1 MGRRQQ
7 SNEGWDSPSIHD
19 GLGLF
24 RGPRSNVSEC
34 PGRLKLNR
42 VAIRSAQ
49 EGHELGNQTSSDYV
63 VNWGLFF
70 PGEQFPKKV
79 QGKHKLK
86 VLSLRINNFKFK
98 KIFKRLNSRVKNIK
112 ARQSLLGEAP
122 WNFVTTKSILL
133 PRARLGTTPLL
144 FTSVCN
150 LTDSVLFTCI
160 PLMGIY
166 LACSNLFSL
175 LSSCQK
181 NINPL

>member
-122 WNFVTTKSILL
+122 WNCYHEVHPPPQSPTRNHTTSFHKCLQSDRFCTIHMH
-133 PRARLGTTPLL
+133 
-144 FTSVCN
+144 S
-150 LTDSVLFTCI
+150 
-160 PLMGIY
+160 
-166 LACSNLFSL
+166 SNGHI
-175 LSSCQK
+175 SC
-181 NINPL
+181 L